1 MLFQLGCGRQSR
13 PNQFRYLTT
22 LIDANFAPQRSKF
35 PDPAPL
41 ETHQACG
48 AAMEITTAARP
59 ARLLVR
65 LHTIA
70 DSRDANHRK
79 LIVTLHTSET
89 SAHRFMT

>member
-41 ETHQACG
+41 KTHQAFG
-48 AAMEITTAARP
+48 VAMEVGTASRP
-59 ARLLVR
+59 PRLVVR
-65 LHTIA
+65 LHAIA
-70 DSRDANHRK
+70 DRRDSNHRK
-79 LIVTLHTSET
+79 LIIALHTSET
-89 SAHRFMT
+89 GAHRLMT

>member
-41 ETHQACG
+41 KTHQTFG
-48 AAMEITTAARP
+48 AAMEIAAASWP
-59 ARLLVR
+59 ARLVVR

-70 DSRDANHRK
+70 DSRDSNHRM
-79 LIVTLHTSET
+79 LFIAAHTSET
-89 SAHRFMT
+89 SAHGLMI